1 MIDLSTMSNNRER
14 CIALINAGGATK
26 QSLCE
31 ALSINDK
38 SLASIFAQLR
48 LMGHYN
54 IKNEDGTLRLGT
66 FEEYEAAKPAPKP
79 RKESTPKSP
88 EQVLEAAQ
96 KRETKAAT
104 ASTNAKAK
112 YEANPCR
119 ENELRM
125 IIADAELELASILLG
140 KAEAGM
146 VEPAEPAELASADC
160 EACDDPAD
168 IL

>member
-31 ALSINDK
+31 ALNINDK

-140 KAEAGM
+140 KAEAGLPD
-146 VEPAEPAELASADC
+146 ETASAEC
-160 EACDDPAD
+160 EVCDDPADDPAD